1 MQSQAANQ
9 HTSSVRKSPLALLVD
24 AIGEVAQAN
33 TTTNLNYAGGS
44 IQSYLLE
51 RLQIDDYIMLVLRHF
66 GFVYQCN
73 FTHRP
78 ILSSAAEA
86 RVRVTTRLRLDLQ
99 ASLCATYYGVLN
111 LLVRCRQ
118 NDDSRLIR

>member
-1 MQSQAANQ
+1 M
-9 HTSSVRKSPLALLVD
+9 RKSPLALLVD

-66 GFVYQCN
+66 GFVYQA
-73 FTHRP
+73 TLP
-78 ILSSAAEA
+78 IDPSFPP
-86 RVRVTTRLRLDLQ
+86 
-99 ASLCATYYGVLN
+99 
-111 LLVRCRQ
+111 LLK
-118 NDDSRLIR
+118 LA